1 MDEGTSGGQAA
12 SSTPRRDRRGV
23 AIRFLTLRI
32 PVWLALVL
40 LVAVAGAFAA
50 LLVARQPADLGPAA
64 RDALDAQVSITM
76 CNETVDQGDINPRT
90 AELDFE
96 NGLKELGTRTA
107 KVRVSRIDCPDAPK
121 PEEQRPPE

>member
-12 SSTPRRDRRGV
+12 SSTSRRDRPGL
-23 AIRFLTLRI
+23 AIRFLRMRM
-32 PVWLALVL
+32 PVWLALTL

-50 LLVARQPADLGPAA
+50 LLVAQQPADLGPAA
-64 RDALDAQVSITM
+64 RGALDAQVSVTM
-76 CNETVDQGDINPRT
+76 CNEKVDQGEINPRT

-96 NGLKELGTRTA
+96 EGLKELGTRTA

-121 PEEQRPPE
+121 PKEQRPSG